1 MSWLGNLRISVRMG
15 ILVGLAFVGLA
26 GILAIFLFADARVAQ
41 LQGQA
46 DAFGAIRE
54 EGAII
59 HLGAFDMSRREKE
72 FLVSNDLAHAK
83 QYRDAEKKVEHEL
96 QKMRALPAALPIANH
111 IDLLIAGLG
120 KHAAEFE
127 TVVKAHEALGLDHN
141 SGLQGDLRK
150 AVQDAEAKVNALG
163 RVDLLASMLMMR
175 RHEKDFIMRGDARY
189 LDSLVKE
196 RARFDEIATK
206 TDIPADKA
214 SELKTS
220 LDSYVKNMTAFVEKR
235 LYNDEHTK
243 ELGKIIAGLQPSFD
257 AVFAFAEEGAAQ
269 ADRAVVEMREWS
281 RTVMLTTCGV
291 TIVLVLGIGMLL
303 SRSIVRP
310 LQAMTA
316 LMGKLAAGDTS
327 LTVPGQQQRDETGA
341 MARAVETFRQN
352 MIETERLKAEQERM
366 KAEAEAEKKATMNRM
381 ADTFEADVKG
391 VVNTIASAATE
402 MQKSAQSLS
411 ATAEQSSRQAM
422 AVAAGSEEAATNVQT
437 VASAAEELSSSIAEI
452 SRQVTQSSKIAGQAV
467 GEATRTNDQVQGL
480 AEAAQK
486 IGEVVSLIND
496 IAAQTNLL
504 ALNATIEA
512 ARAGEAGKGFAVVA
526 SEVKSLANQTAKAT
540 EEIGAQIASIQG
552 ATSEAVGA
560 IKGIGST
567 IGTINEITTSIAS
580 AVEEQGAATQE
591 IARNV
596 QQAAKGTS
604 EVSGNI
610 TGVTQ
615 AAGETGA
622 AATQVLGAAG
632 ELAKQSEMLRTQV
645 DKFLSQVRAA

>member
-15 ILVGLAFVGLA
+15 ILIGLAFVGLA
-26 GILAIFLFADARVAQ
+26 TILAIYLFADSRVAQ
-41 LQGQA
+41 LQAQA
-46 DAFGAIRE
+46 DEFGTIRE
-54 EGAII
+54 EGAAIRV
-59 HLGAFDMSRREKE
+59 GTFDMRRREKD
-72 FLVSNDLAHAK
+72 FLLRNQLSYAN
-83 QYRDAEKKVEHEL
+83 QYRDVKGKVLAEL
-96 QKMRALPAALPIANH
+96 QKVRAMPAAQPVAAH
-111 IDLLIAGLG
+111 IDALLAGIA
-120 KHAAEFE
+120 KHAGEFD
-127 TVVKAHEALGLDHN
+127 TVVKGQEAMGLDHN
-141 SGLQGDLRK
+141 SGAQGALRK
-150 AVQDAEAKVNALG
+150 AVHNAETQVNAMG

-175 RHEKDFIMRGDARY
+175 RHEKDFLLREEKRY
-189 LDSLVKE
+189 LESLVKE
-196 RARFDEIATK
+196 RARFGELASK
-206 TDIPADKA
+206 SDIPEDKLKEINGLMDVYVDDFTKLVELRLSTNEHIKQLSKIFAD
-214 SELKTS
+214 
-220 LDSYVKNMTAFVEKR
+220 
-235 LYNDEHTK
+235 
-243 ELGKIIAGLQPSFD
+243 IQPAFD
-257 AVFAFAEEGAAQ
+257 ALFAFADEGAAN
-269 ADRAVVEMREWS
+269 ADLSVKEMREWA
-281 RTVMLTTCGV
+281 RTLMLATCGA

-316 LMGKLAAGDTS
+316 LMGKLASGDTA
-327 LTVPGQQQRDETGA
+327 LAVPGREKRDETGA

-352 MIETERLKAEQERM
+352 MIESERLKAEQERL
-366 KAEAEAEKKATMNRM
+366 KAAAEAEKKATMNRM
-381 ADTFEADVKG
+381 ADTFEAEVRG
-391 VVNTIASAATE
+391 VVDTIASAATE

-411 ATAEQSSRQAM
+411 ATAEQSSRQAS

-452 SRQVTQSSKIAGQAV
+452 SRQVAQSSKIAGQAV
-467 GEATRTNDQVQGL
+467 SDATRTNEQVQSL

-486 IGEVVSLIND
+486 IGEVVKLIND

-540 EEIGAQIASIQG
+540 EEIGAQIASVQG
-552 ATSEAVGA
+552 ATQDAVAA
-560 IKGIGST
+560 IKSIGTT
-567 IGTINEITTSIAS
+567 IGTINEITTGIAS

-622 AATQVLGAAG
+622 AATQVLGASG
-632 ELAKQSEMLRTQV
+632 ELAKQSEVLRGKV
-645 DKFLSQVRAA
+645 DRFLATVRVA